1 MNSGEEI
8 SCEFVISRG
17 DCPEM
22 FEFVEEAFDEIAL
35 AIKREVAR
43 AWDFA
48 VGLGGNHGGDVSPGR
63 AGASR
68 QRGFRGH
75 RRAHGFWGSVR
86 GGIARWLVRRF
97 FSRAGAMLVSAHD
110 GGVDHHVFVVVIAR
124 QQRENTV
131 ENPPLRPP
139 AEALVGDLP
148 IAETLWKIPPRDA
161 GSKSIQNRF
170 NEQ

>member
-48 VGLGGNHGGDVSPGR
+48 VGLGGNHGGDVSPGKGLDQHVGVVSLVPDQRLRLDIVKQRLR
-63 AGASR
+63 AGQIVSLAWGEH
-68 QRGFRGH
+68 QRDGVAEGIDERMDF
-75 RRAHGFWGSVR
+75 
-86 GGIARWLVRRF
+86 GGQ
-97 FSRAGAMLVSAHD
+97 SA
-110 GGVDHHVFVVVIAR
+110 
-124 QQRENTV
+124 
-131 ENPPLRPP
+131 
-139 AEALVGDLP
+139 
-148 IAETLWKIPPRDA
+148 A
-161 GSKSIQNRF
+161 GSTDRLF
-170 NEQ
+170 AVFFRAPALCW